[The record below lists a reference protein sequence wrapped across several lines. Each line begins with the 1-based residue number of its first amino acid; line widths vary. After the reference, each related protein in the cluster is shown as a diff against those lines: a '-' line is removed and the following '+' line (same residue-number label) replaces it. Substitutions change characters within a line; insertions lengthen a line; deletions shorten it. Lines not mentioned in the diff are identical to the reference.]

1 MNIQH
6 LPSPLRGRHPL
17 PPPGPPDPPTP
28 AVVDQIG
35 AVQLGSFL
43 SDVGMAGAYQWGSSA
58 AISGLGWGLAV
69 AHAARGAAFAASAL
83 NSSGMKLQH
92 RLGVVASEGLL
103 AAGHAAG
110 ALGHGLASLPLLLG
124 GSTLNAVMDY
134 RYRNHFGVTT
144 PENGQVA
151 GWRKGVAA
159 VDLTLGAGYAL
170 GVPATAGFVA
180 GAAHLGATLGYYGG
194 SLAKPEMKHHWHS
207 KGFGHAL
214 LAAGHLAT
222 AAGAGPWA
230 LPVLAGGTLI
240 TTLQDARQG

>member
-1 MNIQH
+1 MILQR
-6 LPSPLRGRHPL
+6 LPSPIRGQHTT
-17 PPPGPPDPPTP
+17 PPTP
-28 AVVDQIG
+28 PEPEQPSVIDQVG

-43 SDVGMAGAYQWGSSA
+43 SDVGMGAAYQWGPGA
-58 AISGLGWGLAV
+58 AVSGLGWGLAA

-83 NSSGMKLQH
+83 SSKGMKLQH

-103 AAGHAAG
+103 AAGHVAG
-110 ALGHGLASLPLLLG
+110 ALGHGLASLPLLLS

-134 RYRNHFGVTT
+134 RYRNHFGVTA
-144 PENGQVA
+144 PEHGQVA

-159 VDLTLGAGYAL
+159 ADLALGAGYAL
-170 GVPATAGFVA
+170 GVPPAAGFVA
-180 GAAHLGATLGYYGG
+180 GAAHLGATVGYYGG
-194 SLAKPEMKHHWHS
+194 SLLKPEMKHHWHS